1 MLRESHDITALSY
14 NTIYGSGFSD
24 SMPVFRPLS
33 TADLP
38 QQAPTNPSEILSE
51 LTVWMK
57 YARYKREQQR
67 RETWPEICDRNRE
80 MHLEKYPHL
89 AAEINRIYDTLV
101 IPKKVLPSMRS
112 MQFAGR
118 AIKQQNSRMF
128 NCAYAP
134 VDSIDC
140 FGEIMFLLLG
150 GTGMGYSVQQRHI
163 NQLPPIH
170 KPLPGSVENI
180 QIPDNI
186 EGWGDAVKQL
196 LFCYTEPGH
205 GFPKFDLS
213 LIRPK
218 GAELVTSGGKAPGPE
233 PLRLCLQ
240 RVEAILQTKSTGDK
254 LTDIEVHDIICHIAD
269 AVYAGGIRRAA
280 LICLFDRFSTSMLNS
295 KSSATASELV
305 RIHKI
310 GGKDAEGNLHEWI
323 VDIKQDGKI
332 YPQVKFHVDDQG
344 HSWDY
349 TQLHDNGIL
358 GWWVLNP
365 QRGRANNSAV
375 LPRGEVSAAEF
386 AQIWR
391 AVEASGSGEPGVYWT
406 NDADWGT
413 NPCVETALRPYQ
425 FCNLVEINASSITDL
440 QDMYDRIWGATVLGT
455 LQAGYTNFNYLRDCW
470 KENTEKDALL
480 GVSMTGMASRRIE
493 QLGLNLDILA
503 QYSKSVNA
511 DIAARI
517 GINPS
522 ARITCIKPA
531 GTTSLTLGTSSGIH
545 AWHDK
550 HYIRRVRVGKQE
562 AIYQYLAINCPEIV
576 EDCQFNPAST
586 AIVSVPQRAPE
597 GSLVR
602 TDETAME
609 MLERIKDVYK
619 TWVLGGHADGI
630 NTHNISATVSLKP
643 EEWSEVGVW
652 MWDNKDYYNGISV
665 LPYDGGTYVQAPFET
680 IDEAKFFEMLP
691 LVRNIDLSQ
700 VFENQDGT
708 DLVQELACAGG
719 LCEIP

>member
-1 MLRESHDITALSY
+1 MLHESHDVTALAG
-14 NTIYGSGFSD
+14 NQFFGSGFSTQA
-24 SMPVFRPLS
+24 PVFRPLVA
-33 TADLP
+33 ADLP
-38 QQAPTNPSEILSE
+38 QVGSHTNPSEILSE

-57 YARYKREQQR
+57 YARYKHEEKR
-67 RETWPEICDRNRE
+67 RETWPEICDRNRQ

-89 AAEINRIYDTLV
+89 TDEINHIYDKLV

-134 VDSIDC
+134 VDSIEC

-163 NQLPPIH
+163 GKLPPIAT
-170 KPLPGSVENI
+170 PLAFSEKYVV
-180 QIPDNI
+180 DDSI
-186 EGWGDAVKQL
+186 EGWGDAVKTLMHSYMTPQSG
-196 LFCYTEPGH
+196 TPV
-205 GFPKFDLS
+205 FDLS
-213 LIRPK
+213 HIRPK

-240 RVEAILQTKSTGDK
+240 RIEAILQSKTTGEQ

-280 LICLFDRFSTSMLNS
+280 LICLFDRFSQPMLHC
-295 KSSATASELV
+295 KSGAWWE
-305 RIHKI
+305 
-310 GGKDAEGNLHEWI
+310 
-323 VDIKQDGKI
+323 
-332 YPQVKFHVDDQG
+332 
-344 HSWDY
+344 
-349 TQLHDNGIL
+349 DNA
-358 GWWVLNP
+358 

-375 LPRGEVSAAEF
+375 LPRGEVTEAEF
-386 AQIWR
+386 AEIWQ
-391 AVEASGSGEPGVYWT
+391 AVEASQSGEPGVYWT

-425 FCNLVEINASSITDL
+425 FCNLVEINASSVESL
-440 QDMYDRIWGATVLGT
+440 EDMYERVCGATFLGT
-455 LQAGYTNFNYLRDCW
+455 LQAGYTNFNYLRACW
-470 KENTEKDALL
+470 RENTEKDALL
-480 GVSMTGMASRRIE
+480 GVSMTGLASRTIE
-493 QLGLNLDILA
+493 RLGVNLDILA
-503 QYSKSVNA
+503 GYAKSVNA
-511 DIAARI
+511 EVAARI
-517 GINPS
+517 GIKPS

-576 EDCQFNPAST
+576 EDCQFNPHNT

-609 MLERIKDVYK
+609 MLERIKNVYK
-619 TWVLGGHADGI
+619 TWVLGCHADGV

-643 EEWSEVGVW
+643 EEWNEVGVW

-665 LPYDGGTYVQAPFET
+665 LPHDGGTYVQAPFET

-708 DLVQELACAGG
+708 DLIQELACAGG
-719 LCEIP
+719 VCEIN